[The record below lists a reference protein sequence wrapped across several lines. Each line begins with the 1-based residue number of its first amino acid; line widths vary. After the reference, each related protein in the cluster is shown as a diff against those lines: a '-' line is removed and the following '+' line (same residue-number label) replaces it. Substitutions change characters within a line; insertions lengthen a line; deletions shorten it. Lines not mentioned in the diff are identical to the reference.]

1 MSAGIYTLLMLNLS
15 FMGLLPRIFFRGDGK
30 FNLMWWLTSGPFFLA
45 ALLVSLF
52 YFKVLFLMDVFGPFQ
67 LTMEAVCAVLSVASI
82 SLMCYTLGTHR
93 RPLALWHQKNDAPV
107 EIVTYGAYKY
117 IRHPFYSS
125 FILALLATTVLCP
138 STWSAALTVYGFL
151 ILNFT
156 AAKEERK
163 LSASAFGE
171 QYRTYIGQSGRFIPK
186 F

>member
-1 MSAGIYTLLMLNLS
+1 MLNLS

-30 FNLMWWLTSGPFFLA
+30 FNLMWWLTSAPFFLSALLASLYYFKFLVLMPEVAVFQVVLEGVSA
-45 ALLVSLF
+45 AL
-52 YFKVLFLMDVFGPFQ
+52 
-67 LTMEAVCAVLSVASI
+67 SVVSI

-93 RPLALWHQKNDAPV
+93 RPLALWHQNNDAPV

-125 FILALLATTVLCP
+125 FILAALATLVLCP
-138 STWSAALTVYGFL
+138 SIWSALLVLYGLL
-151 ILNFT
+151 ILNYT
-156 AAKEERK
+156 AAREERN

-171 QYRTYIGQSGRFIPK
+171 KYRAYMTQSGRFIPK